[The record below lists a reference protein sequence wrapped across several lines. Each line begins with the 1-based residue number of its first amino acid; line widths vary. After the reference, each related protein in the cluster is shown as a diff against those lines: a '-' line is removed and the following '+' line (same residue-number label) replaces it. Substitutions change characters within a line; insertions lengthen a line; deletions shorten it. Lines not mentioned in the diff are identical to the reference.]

1 MEKVTKQIIE
11 LLPFKPG
18 DKAFLL
24 YKPLTNG
31 KWYTKP
37 VTVVGVSLSVKKE
50 GNSTVS
56 SYYYIVQDN
65 EKKNIAAYITELY
78 TLEPI
83 AIHKAIERNMLPL
96 AQRKC
101 NYKASPH
108 SKRDESIIGDCDTEY
123 KDRRGGA

>member
-1 MEKVTKQIIE
+1 MEKVTKQIID

-18 DKAFLL
+18 EKAFLL

-37 VTVVGVSLSVKKE
+37 VTIVGVSLSVKKA
-50 GNSTVS
+50 GNTTVS
-56 SYYYIVQDN
+56 SYYYIVEDN

-83 AIHKAIERNMLPL
+83 AIQKAIERNMLPL
-96 AQRKC
+96 IDRKC
-101 NYKASPH
+101 TYKVSPKN
-108 SKRDESIIGDCDTEY
+108 KRDESIIGYCNTEY